1 MDSLFPTFRHFIRSS
16 GSFRTW
22 WPLFSTATQRQALL
36 RLIAVA
42 TEQHLPLLPLL
53 ESWTSDE
60 RGPQRRRL
68 TKLCRLLRE
77 GRPLVEALELVP
89 GVLREEDLLAI
100 RFDAQTGT
108 RTAAMREALASGKS
122 GERDFAPRLERAI
135 IYFCVLVPIGLLLV
149 AFTQLKV
156 LPVLGHIFRE
166 FGAPAPPA
174 LAWSLSSSGIV
185 LIYLPLA
192 SIVLIVFLGWLLAT
206 RSGRPFRQALFG
218 RLRWPWHEQRAAGVL
233 QTLAVAAQ
241 AGRPIPG
248 AVSTLARYHY
258 DPAIRRDLL
267 FVRNEIEQGAG
278 DWQSLATVG
287 LLAPS
292 EAELLQSAPASTD
305 LAWML
310 RQLVDAKRRRTA
322 RRTQWVAELA
332 MPLLVFAM
340 ASLVVFQ
347 ALTVFQ
353 PLARIIDHLN

>member
-1 MDSLFPTFRHFIRSS
+1 MDSLFPTFRLFVGSS
-16 GSFRTW
+16 GSFRSW
-22 WPLFSTATQRQALL
+22 WPWFSTAAQRQSLL

-60 RGPQRRRL
+60 RGLQRRRL
-68 TKLCRLLRE
+68 TKLCRLLRQ
-77 GRPLVEALELVP
+77 GRPLAEALELVP

-108 RTAAMREALASGKS
+108 RTAAMREALASYPLS
-122 GERDFAPRLERAI
+122 DRDGSQRLERAFY
-135 IYFCVLVPIGLLLV
+135 YFCVLVPIALWLV
-149 AFTQLKV
+149 AFTQLRIV
-156 LPVLGHIFRE
+156 PVFGRIFQE
-166 FGAPAPPA
+166 FGAAPPPA
-174 LAWSLSSSGIV
+174 LAWSLSSSGVPFVYLLLTLIV
-185 LIYLPLA
+185 LIF
-192 SIVLIVFLGWLLAT
+192 FLRWLLTT

-218 RLRWPWHEQRAAGVL
+218 RLRWLWHEQRAAGVL
-233 QTLAVAAQ
+233 QNLAIAAD

-258 DPAIRRDLL
+258 DPAIRRELL

-278 DWQSLATVG
+278 VWQSLAKVR
-287 LLAPS
+287 LLSPS

>member
-1 MDSLFPTFRHFIRSS
+1 MDSLFPTFRLFVGSS
-16 GSFRTW
+16 GSFRSW
-22 WPLFSTATQRQALL
+22 WPWFSTAAQRQSLL

-60 RGPQRRRL
+60 RGLQRRRL
-68 TKLCRLLRE
+68 TKLCRLLRQ
-77 GRPLVEALELVP
+77 GRPLAEALELVP

-108 RTAAMREALASGKS
+108 RTTAMREALASGKS
-122 GERDFAPRLERAI
+122 DERDFAPRLERAI
-135 IYFCVLVPIGLLLV
+135 IYFCMFVPISLLFV
-149 AFTQLKV
+149 AINQFSI
-156 LPVLGHIFRE
+156 LPKLGHTFLQ
-166 FGAPAPPA
+166 FGLPLPPA
-174 LAWSLSSSGIV
+174 LAWSLSSSGPHFVNLWLTAMV
-185 LIYLPLA
+185 LIA
-192 SIVLIVFLGWLLAT
+192 FLYWLLAT
-206 RSGRPFRQALFG
+206 RGGRPLRQALFG
-218 RLRWPWHEQRAAGVL
+218 RLLRPWHEQRAAVVL
-233 QTLAVAAQ
+233 QNLAVAAE

-267 FVRNEIEQGAG
+267 FVRNEIEQGVG
-278 DWQSLATVG
+278 VWQSLATVG
-287 LLAPS
+287 LLAPA
-292 EAELLQSAPASTD
+292 EAELLQSAPASSD